1 MAAWTAANIS
11 ELVLMSSNH
20 SRSSSDLAPPL
31 VNRRDLRHDVDAGG
45 QPAFH
50 QTAPDFAGFFVTAY
64 CAKYDLF
71 ASHIKSAVGRRW
83 EFVKDPASKG
93 RSMLTQI
100 KFGTSG
106 WRAVMAEEFTFANV
120 RRAVEGIARYVVLQK
135 PQGARVIVGRDP
147 RFLGETFCS
156 MAAEILAAHGITP
169 LVVAE
174 PAPTPAFA
182 YAVIQSKA
190 DGVINFTAS
199 HNPPEYNGIKFSTPD
214 GCPALPEVT
223 KKIEAEIVAG
233 DNPPST
239 MEAASADK
247 GTLDPKPMYLKRLG
261 EIIDLEA
268 IRKAGVRVAFDP
280 MWGAARGYSDE
291 LLRSAGA
298 DVATVHDYRDVLFG
312 GHAPEPDDHL
322 LEDLRIKMRET
333 GAQIGIATDGDADRF
348 GIVDGDGTFLQPN
361 YVIALLFD
369 YLVESRGWK
378 NGVAKSVATT
388 NLINALA
395 EKHGV
400 ELYETPVGFKY
411 IGELIMQ
418 DKIAIG
424 GEESAGLSI
433 RHHVPEKDGLLAGL
447 LCCEAV
453 AKRGKPL
460 GEQLKAIS
468 NQVGSYYPQRENFR
482 LTPEVKG
489 KFTEK
494 LRVDP
499 KEFVGHSV
507 SQVVRTD
514 GLKLLFDDG
523 SWVCY
528 RLSGTEPVVR
538 VYTEARSERGSEK
551 LSTAAKNWIF
561 E

>member
-1 MAAWTAANIS
+1 
-11 ELVLMSSNH
+11 
-20 SRSSSDLAPPL
+20 
-31 VNRRDLRHDVDAGG
+31 
-45 QPAFH
+45 
-50 QTAPDFAGFFVTAY
+50 
-64 CAKYDLF
+64 
-71 ASHIKSAVGRRW
+71 
-83 EFVKDPASKG
+83 
-93 RSMLTQI
+93 MLTQI

-120 RRAVEGIARYVVLQK
+120 RRAVVGIARYVASQK

-156 MAAEILAAHGITP
+156 MAVEILGAHGVAAL
-169 LVVAE
+169 LVEE

-182 YAVIQSKA
+182 HAVIHNKA

-233 DNPPST
+233 DSAPSAKT
-239 MEAASADK
+239 PDAAQP
-247 GTLDPKPMYLKRLG
+247 GTLDPKSAYLKRLG
-261 EIIDLEA
+261 EIIDLDV
-268 IRKAGVRVAFDP
+268 IRKANLRVAFDP

-291 LLRSAGA
+291 LLRGAGLP
-298 DVATVHDYRDVLFG
+298 VATVHDYRDVLFG

-322 LEDLRIKMRET
+322 LEDLRKKMRET

-348 GIVDGDGTFLQPN
+348 GIVDSDGTFLQPN

-395 EKHGV
+395 QLHGV

-433 RHHVPEKDGLLAGL
+433 RHHVPEKDGVLAGL

-453 AKRGKPL
+453 ARRGKSL
-460 GEQLKAIS
+460 GEQLQAVC
-468 NQVGSYYPQRENFR
+468 NQVGSYYPERQNFR
-482 LTPEVKG
+482 LTPEVKA

-494 LRVDP
+494 LKSDP
-499 KEFVGHSV
+499 REFCGHPVG
-507 SQVVRTD
+507 QVVRTD
-514 GLKLLFDDG
+514 GLKLVFSDG

-538 VYTEARSERGSEK
+538 VYTEARSEKGLEK

>member
-1 MAAWTAANIS
+1 
-11 ELVLMSSNH
+11 
-20 SRSSSDLAPPL
+20 
-31 VNRRDLRHDVDAGG
+31 
-45 QPAFH
+45 
-50 QTAPDFAGFFVTAY
+50 
-64 CAKYDLF
+64 
-71 ASHIKSAVGRRW
+71 
-83 EFVKDPASKG
+83 
-93 RSMLTQI
+93 MLTQI

-120 RRAVEGIARYVVLQK
+120 RRAVGGIARYVASQK
-135 PQGARVIVGRDP
+135 PQGARVVVGRDP

-156 MAAEILAAHGITP
+156 MAAEILSAQGIVP

-182 YAVIQSKA
+182 HAVAQNKA

-233 DNPPST
+233 DV
-239 MEAASADK
+239 ASAK
-247 GTLDPKPMYLKRLG
+247 ASSSAPAAQASLDPKPGYQKRLA
-261 EIIDLEA
+261 EIVDLEV
-268 IRKAGVRVAFDP
+268 IRKANLRVAFDP
-280 MWGAARGYSDE
+280 MWGSARGYSDE
-291 LLRSAGA
+291 LLRSAGVQ
-298 DVATVHDYRDVLFG
+298 VATVHDYRDVLFG

-322 LEDLRIKMRET
+322 LEDLRKKMRET

-348 GIVDGDGTFLQPN
+348 GIVDADGTFLQPN

-395 EKHGV
+395 QHHEV
-400 ELYETPVGFKY
+400 ELHETPVGFKY

-433 RHHVPEKDGLLAGL
+433 RHHGLVAENCPHRRCSLAYGVPEKDGMLAGL

-453 AKRGKPL
+453 ARRGKSL
-460 GEQLKAIS
+460 GEQLKAIC
-468 NQVGSYYPQRENFR
+468 NQVGSYYPERQNFR
-482 LTPEVKG
+482 LTPEVKA

-494 LRVDP
+494 LRQDP
-499 KEFVGHSV
+499 KDFCGHPV

-514 GLKLLFDDG
+514 GLKLVFSDG

-538 VYTEARSERGSEK
+538 VYTEARSQKGLEK
-551 LSTAAKNWIF
+551 LSTAAKHWIF

>member
-1 MAAWTAANIS
+1 MSMA
-11 ELVLMSSNH
+11 
-20 SRSSSDLAPPL
+20 
-31 VNRRDLRHDVDAGG
+31 
-45 QPAFH
+45 
-50 QTAPDFAGFFVTAY
+50 
-64 CAKYDLF
+64 
-71 ASHIKSAVGRRW
+71 
-83 EFVKDPASKG
+83 
-93 RSMLTQI
+93 TQI

-120 RRAVEGIARYVVLQK
+120 QRAVGGIARYVASQK
-135 PQGARVIVGRDP
+135 RKGARVIVGRDP

-156 MAAEILAAHGITP
+156 MAAEALSAQGITP
-169 LVVAE
+169 LIVAD

-182 YAVIQSKA
+182 HAVVANKA

-223 KKIEAEIVAG
+223 KKIEAEIARG
-233 DNPPST
+233 DTST
-239 MEAASADK
+239 TSEMMIPLPVTKES
-247 GTLDPKPMYLKRLG
+247 LDPKPGYLKRLG
-261 EIIDLEA
+261 EIIDLDV
-268 IRKAGVRVAFDP
+268 IKKAGLKVAFDP

-291 LLRSAGA
+291 LLRTAG
-298 DVATVHDYRDVLFG
+298 VQVSTVHDYRDVLFG

-322 LEDLRIKMRET
+322 LEDLRKKMRET
-333 GAQIGIATDGDADRF
+333 GAQIGIATDGDADCF
-348 GIVDGDGTFLQPN
+348 GIVDADGTFLQPN
-361 YVIALLFD
+361 YVIAILFD

-395 EKHGV
+395 KAHGV
-400 ELYETPVGFKY
+400 PLYETPVGFKY

-433 RHHVPEKDGLLAGL
+433 RHHVPEKDGVLAGL

-453 AKRGKPL
+453 AKRGKAL
-460 GEQLKAIS
+460 GQQLKDLFAE
-468 NQVGSYYPQRENFR
+468 VGSFYSLRENFH
-482 LTPEVKG
+482 LTQEVKD
-489 KFTEK
+489 KFTGK
-494 LRVDP
+494 LQGEPRDLMGRKVT
-499 KEFVGHSV
+499 E
-507 SQVVRTD
+507 VVRTD
-514 GLKLLFDDG
+514 GLKLLFADG

-538 VYTEARSERGSEK
+538 VYSEARSEPDLEK
-551 LSTAAKNWIF
+551 LSAAAKQWIF